1 MLSIYI
7 NEINQRTEQHENGF
21 DVRTVVSQLA
31 QIVEPKCLREG
42 AEQGSCKAE
51 HPHGHAVNAKSFRAA
66 VVAKQPCRKNV
77 VNLLSEPRVQS
88 ILVLLAKRKR

>member
-1 MLSIYI
+1 MYMH
-7 NEINQRTEQHENGF
+7 EINQRTKQHENGF
-21 DVRTVVSQLA
+21 DVTTVVSQLA
-31 QIVEPKCLREG
+31 QIVEPRCLRE
-42 AEQGSCKAE
+42 AERGSCKAV

-66 VVAKQPCRKNV
+66 VVAKHPCRKNV